1 MYNIERYKNYGNF
14 VFEQTAVIPEELNP
28 RLKEYLSNQKLI
40 DFLADALNDLPDG
53 QEGQIQVNNDE
64 YGILKDDKLFVKV
77 DKSNPKDPKFYM
89 WIMNDQ
95 FLFGDVNF
103 DIAATLLKQ
112 AGDQGGTIGYVGNL
126 LGSLIG
132 LGDAGDS
139 GTDEDTIV
147 AVAGAMAA
155 IAAEKSQDPMFYFSR
170 LAETFS
176 KKYGEDLTSFL
187 ETEFS
192 GGSEVAALNTFRRPI
207 SPSVARGLSL
217 PRILLDVGL
226 TALTFGAGTILKAGV
241 PAAAKGVAAAGATT
255 RAAEGAA
262 AGVRAG
268 EAAAS
273 GVRAGE
279 AAASGVRAGEAAGT
293 AAKGA
298 EAAAAGVRGAEEAIV
313 AGDAALSGTKGV
325 VSRLKGWA
333 GIGKTKHVSNIE
345 QEIKVGQQIM
355 YKQKDKMVPHKV
367 LAINQDGVQLQAL
380 SGPKDAFM
388 AASDKFILEVHPNLA
403 NRILNRAGLNATKA
417 GLILATNKIN
427 SIVGSTA
434 STVSQPAGFFGK
446 AGEIMGWYD
455 TFTADAGSF
464 AASLQDKT
472 AKELAEMLLDL
483 KKGTGFF
490 GNTTNQEELAMT
502 VIITSLSPEG
512 ARQVQSEYSKIDP
525 EMSVYALL
533 SDELGGEVGMFAK
546 AYWTGITGEGTD
558 YASAIRNIRA
568 KLKAK

>member
-1 MYNIERYKNYGNF
+1 MYNIERYRNYGNLIL
-14 VFEQTAVIPEELNP
+14 EQTAVVPEELNP

-40 DFLADALNDLPDG
+40 DFLADALNDVPDG
-53 QEGQIQVNNDE
+53 QEGQIQINNEE
-64 YGILKDDKLFVKV
+64 YGILKDDKLFVKA

-192 GGSEVAALNTFRRPI
+192 GGSEVAALNAFRRPI
-207 SPSVARGLSL
+207 SPSTARGLNL
-217 PRILLDVGL
+217 PMILLDVGL
-226 TALTFGAGTILKAGV
+226 TALTFGAGTVLKAGV
-241 PAAAKGVAAAGATT
+241 PASARGVAAAGAAA

-268 EAAAS
+268 EAAA
-273 GVRAGE
+273 A
-279 AAASGVRAGEAAGT
+279 GVRAGEAAG
-293 AAKGA
+293 AAARGA
-298 EAAAAGVRGAEEAIV
+298 EAAAAGVRGAEEAV
-313 AGDAALSGTKGV
+313 LAGDAALNGTKGV
-325 VSRLKGWA
+325 MSRLKGWA
-333 GIGKTKHVSNIE
+333 GIGKSKQVSNIE

-367 LAINQDGVQLQAL
+367 LAISQDGVQLQAL
-380 SGPKDAFM
+380 SGPKNTFM
-388 AASDKFILEVHPNLA
+388 AAADKFVLEVHPNLA

-417 GLILATNKIN
+417 GLIIATNKIN

-455 TFTADAGSF
+455 TFTADAGSY

-490 GNTTNQEELAMT
+490 GNTTNQEELAMA

-546 AYWTGITGEGTD
+546 AYWTGITGEGSE

>member
-1 MYNIERYKNYGNF
+1 MYNIERYRNYGNLIL
-14 VFEQTAVIPEELNP
+14 EQTAVIPEELNP

-40 DFLADALNDLPDG
+40 DFLADALNDMPDG
-53 QEGQIQVNNDE
+53 QEGQIQVNNEE
-64 YGILKDDKLFVKV
+64 YGILKDDKLFVKA

-192 GGSEVAALNTFRRPI
+192 GRSEVAALNTFRRPV

-217 PRILLDVGL
+217 PMILLDVGL
-226 TALTFGAGTILKAGV
+226 TALTFGAGTVLKAGV
-241 PAAAKGVAAAGATT
+241 PAGVRGTAAVGATA
-255 RAAEGAA
+255 RAAEGVAAGIRAGETAA

-268 EAAAS
+268 EAAA
-273 GVRAGE
+273 AG
-279 AAASGVRAGEAAGT
+279 ARAGEAAG
-293 AAKGA
+293 AAARGA
-298 EAAAAGVRGAEEAIV
+298 EAAAAGIRGAEEAV
-313 AGDAALSGTKGV
+313 LAGDAALNGTKGV

-333 GIGKTKHVSNIE
+333 GIGRSKQVSNIE

-367 LAINQDGVQLQAL
+367 LAISQDGVQLQAL
-380 SGPKDAFM
+380 SGPKNTFT
-388 AASDKFILEVHPNLA
+388 AAADKFVLEVHPNLA

-417 GLILATNKIN
+417 GLIIATNKIN

-455 TFTADAGSF
+455 TFTADAGSY

-490 GNTTNQEELAMT
+490 GNTTNQEELAMA

-546 AYWTGITGEGTD
+546 AYWTGITGEGSE

>member
-1 MYNIERYKNYGNF
+1 MYNIERYRNYGNLIL
-14 VFEQTAVIPEELNP
+14 EQTAVIPEELNP

-40 DFLADALNDLPDG
+40 DFLADALNDMPDG
-53 QEGQIQVNNDE
+53 QEGQIQVNNEE
-64 YGILKDDKLFVKV
+64 YGILKDDKLFVKA

-192 GGSEVAALNTFRRPI
+192 GRSEVAALNTFRRPV

-217 PRILLDVGL
+217 PMILLDVGL
-226 TALTFGAGTILKAGV
+226 TALTFGAGTVLKAGV
-241 PAAAKGVAAAGATT
+241 PAGVRGAAAATRGAEVIGAGT
-255 RAAEGAA
+255 RAGEAAA

-268 EAAAS
+268 EAA
-273 GVRAGE
+273 G
-279 AAASGVRAGEAAGT
+279 AAAR
-293 AAKGA
+293 GA
-298 EAAAAGVRGAEEAIV
+298 EAAAAGVRGAEEAV
-313 AGDAALSGTKGV
+313 LAGDAALNGTKGV
-325 VSRLKGWA
+325 MSRLKGWA
-333 GIGKTKHVSNIE
+333 GIGRSKQVSNIE

-367 LAINQDGVQLQAL
+367 LAISQDGVQLQAL
-380 SGPKDAFM
+380 SGPKNTFM
-388 AASDKFILEVHPNLA
+388 AAADKFVLEVHPNLA

-417 GLILATNKIN
+417 GLIIATNKIN
-427 SIVGSTA
+427 SIIGSTA

-490 GNTTNQEELAMT
+490 GNTTDQEELAMA

-546 AYWTGITGEGTD
+546 AYWTGITGEGSE
-558 YASAIRNIRA
+558 YASAIRNVRA